1 MRVTVSMQTKL
12 KEKRMTSLTEKEI
25 RNFKRFRHE
34 LTKLSLKYGV
44 AVKSIGNLMIG
55 EIADIEYSNDPESG
69 DLYPEIL
76 RWAEDAEEM

>member
-44 AVKSIGNLMIG
+44 ALKSIGGVMIG
-55 EIADIEYSNDPESG
+55 DIADIEYSDDETSG

-76 RWAEDAEEM
+76 RWAEDTEEM